1 MGNQKSTPTKCQWC
15 GLLMSAKRNKNLL
28 SLTDGKLYPVKI
40 GGKIHN
46 VCSLC
51 LRDLQRNPTIR
62 NWLKNR
68 TCDCCHMPSGLLFM
82 GDKIGRLSSKVIE
95 GREYKLCPDC
105 KANIDKKTYNRFLI
119 FRYKRN
125 KGTT

>member
-1 MGNQKSTPTKCQWC
+1 
-15 GLLMSAKRNKNLL
+15 MSAKRNKNLL